1 MPPRTAMKKSASKL
15 DVGQGDTSSRQARLM
30 RSANEAF
37 TRALEQALSGS
48 LQTET
53 KVELTQAG
61 LTTANKFR
69 KELPTP
75 TCLIVFRL
83 HPRTDR
89 MILHLECATALTM
102 LEMLLGGTE
111 PTEPTPREIT
121 EIEWSLLEEVIRV
134 MVRALGE
141 AWRVFHSVEFE
152 VEALGSD
159 PALLSL
165 PETGQPLARLM
176 FGVQW
181 PEARGSFELA
191 LPQAFFDLRTD
202 SPQSQELTNIPAQV
216 DVDRN
221 FELLAE
227 ARVNLEV
234 TLQGPT
240 MAFEELLGL
249 KTGQVITFDY
259 PIHEPLRATLNG
271 AAAMTGHILSA
282 RQKRAFQIERLPAK
296 TMP

>member
-1 MPPRTAMKKSASKL
+1 
-15 DVGQGDTSSRQARLM
+15 M

-37 TRALEQALSGS
+37 ARALEEALSGC

-53 KVELTQAG
+53 KVELRQIG
-61 LTTANKFR
+61 LTTANNFR

-75 TCLIVFRL
+75 ACLIMCRL

-89 MILHLECATALTM
+89 VILHLACATALTM

-111 PTEPTPREIT
+111 PTEPAPREIT

-141 AWRVFHSVEFE
+141 AWRVFHAVEFE
-152 VEALGSD
+152 VESLGSD

-165 PETGQPLARLM
+165 PETGLPLARLM

-181 PEARGSFELA
+181 GEKGGSFELA
-191 LPQAFFDLRTD
+191 LPQAFFDLRPD

-216 DVDRN
+216 DLDRN
-221 FELLAE
+221 FELLEE
-227 ARVNLEV
+227 AGVKLEV
-234 TLQGPT
+234 TLHGPT

-249 KTGQVITFDY
+249 ETGQVITFDY
-259 PIHEPLRATLNG
+259 PINRPVRATLNG
-271 AAAMTGHILSA
+271 AAAMTGHIVSA
-282 RQKRAFQIERLPAK
+282 MQKRAFQIERLPAK
-296 TMP
+296 SMP